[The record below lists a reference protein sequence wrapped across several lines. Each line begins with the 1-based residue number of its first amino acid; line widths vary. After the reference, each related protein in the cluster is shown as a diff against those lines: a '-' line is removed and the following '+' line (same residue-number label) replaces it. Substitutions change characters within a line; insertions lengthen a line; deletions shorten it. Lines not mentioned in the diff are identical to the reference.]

1 MEKIRNVGLSCR
13 LRNVWSVVVAREAI
27 ASIITASRQPRSS
40 LLTAY
45 VFTLQQLLQRYIDV
59 APVRPPTPDNNR

>member
-1 MEKIRNVGLSCR
+1 
-13 LRNVWSVVVAREAI
+13 VVAREAI

-40 LLTAY
+40 LLTVD